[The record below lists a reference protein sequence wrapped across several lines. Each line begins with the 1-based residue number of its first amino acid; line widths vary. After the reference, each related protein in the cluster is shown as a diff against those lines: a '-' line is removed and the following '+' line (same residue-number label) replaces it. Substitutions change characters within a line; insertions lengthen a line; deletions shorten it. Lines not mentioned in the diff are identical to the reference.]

1 MLKKDYFLFGK
12 IFKTNGYKGEVS
24 IYNSDNIEF
33 NINKTKYFLIDKE
46 GILTP
51 YFIENIIIRN
61 NVIIVKFEGI
71 NSKKESLSIIDKN
84 VFLSKEGVKQ
94 KPQYKKLLNYKI
106 IDNSLGEIGC
116 VLNINDST
124 PQRLIIG
131 EKKGKKFF
139 IPLHDKFLLEINHQ
153 KKYIKVNIPQEF
165 LELN

>member
-106 IDNSLGEIGC
+106 IDNSL
-116 VLNINDST
+116 
-124 PQRLIIG
+124 
-131 EKKGKKFF
+131 
-139 IPLHDKFLLEINHQ
+139 
-153 KKYIKVNIPQEF
+153 
-165 LELN
+165 